1 MSAIRVASLLPS
13 NSVNANMGLSNANET
28 IYLVTGAN
36 RGLGR
41 GLVEQLL
48 RRESTTVVA
57 CVRSAATSQ
66 DSFQDLEIGTNS
78 RLIVVQLD
86 CASAS
91 DPQRAVQELQ
101 SIHNI
106 THLDVVIA
114 NAGIA
119 NDHHPASSTQLDQL
133 EGHMMVNAYS
143 ILLLFQAAKPLL
155 QKSTHPPKFV
165 YVGARLGTISDM
177 DRLGRAP
184 LAAYSLSKLAG
195 NWLIRKLHYENEWLI
210 AFIVDPGYVQSDMGN
225 NGAKLLGREKAETP
239 IEDSAHGILTRVDG
253 ATKGSGSGQF
263 LLWKD
268 GSPVAW

>member
-1 MSAIRVASLLPS
+1 MEPSSANGTV
-13 NSVNANMGLSNANET
+13 
-28 IYLVTGAN
+28 YLVTGAN

-48 RRESTTVVA
+48 RRSSTTVVA
-57 CVRSAATSQ
+57 CVRSVSTSQ
-66 DSFQDLEIGTNS
+66 ASFQDLETGPNS
-78 RLIVVQLD
+78 RLVVVQLD

-101 SIHNI
+101 SVHGI
-106 THLDVVIA
+106 THIDVVIA

-133 EGHMMVNAYS
+133 EGHMMVNAFS
-143 ILLLFQAAKPLL
+143 ILLLFQATSPLL

-165 YVGARLGTISDM
+165 YIGARLGAISDM

-195 NWLIRKLHYENEWLI
+195 NWLIRKLHFENEWLI
-210 AFIVDPGYVQSDMGN
+210 AFIVDPGFVQTDMGN
-225 NGAKLLGREKAETP
+225 HGAQLLGRPQAETP
-239 IEDSAHGILTRVDG
+239 IEDSARGILSRVDD
-253 ATKGSGSGQF
+253 ATKASGSGQF
-263 LLWKD
+263 VLWKD